1 MERPAPAAHP
11 IHDVLARRWSPRAF
25 DPRPV
30 EPETLRSLLEAA
42 RWAPS
47 SYNEQPWSY
56 LVATKGDAPGFA
68 RMLEC
73 LVEGNR
79 LWAKEA
85 PVLMLAVASLRFARN
100 GKENRHAFHDVGLA
114 TGNLVV
120 QATARGLFVHQM
132 AGILPEVARETYGI
146 PEGHE
151 AATGIALGYPGDP
164 ASLPEKLRAAE
175 AAPRTR
181 KPLEAFVFSGRW
193 GGSAPF
199 LGG

>member
-1 MERPAPAAHP
+1 MDRPAPVAHP
-11 IHDVLARRWSPRAF
+11 IHELLARRWSPRAF
-25 DPRPV
+25 DARPV
-30 EPETLRSLLEAA
+30 EPEKLRILLEAA

-47 SYNEQPWSY
+47 SFNEQPWSY
-56 LVATKGDAPGFA
+56 LLATREEAEGFA

-100 GKENRHAFHDVGLA
+100 AKENRHAFHDVGLA
-114 TGNLVV
+114 TENLAV
-120 QATARGLFVHQM
+120 QATAMGLFVHQM
-132 AGILPEVARETYGI
+132 AGILPERAREVFAI

-193 GGSAPF
+193 GSVAPVVRS
-199 LGG
+199 

>member
-1 MERPAPAAHP
+1 MDRPAPVAHP
-11 IHDVLARRWSPRAF
+11 IHELLARRWSPRAF
-25 DPRPV
+25 DARPV
-30 EPETLRSLLEAA
+30 EPEKLRSLLEAA

-47 SYNEQPWSY
+47 SFNEQPWSY
-56 LVATKGDAPGFA
+56 LVATKGEAAEFA

-73 LVEGNR
+73 LVEANR

-120 QATARGLFVHQM
+120 QATGMGLYVHQM
-132 AGILPEVARETYGI
+132 AGILPEAARAAYAI

-164 ASLPEKLRAAE
+164 ASLPEKFRAAE
-175 AAPRTR
+175 SAERTR
-181 KPLEAFVFSGRW
+181 KPLEAFVFAGRW
-193 GGSAPF
+193 GARAPL